1 MYGKLIR
8 KSFLIDKN
16 ILFAHGIKTGED
28 SIFNLSCLIE
38 GATYSILNKFLY
50 NYNISRVGSASNNL
64 KNALK
69 NDIEGYEYFLAS
81 NCFKNSSDEMKV
93 IVLEKFIGQM
103 QYYYSRTVKYKL
115 LYISQILKFNFYLD
129 RNIPKQLLND
139 VSNIKFIRLSHFI
152 QSIFSIR
159 NEDSHKVVRF
169 LGLKLKFKRKRKN
182 V

>member
-1 MYGKLIR
+1 
-8 KSFLIDKN
+8 
-16 ILFAHGIKTGED
+16 
-28 SIFNLSCLIE
+28 
-38 GATYSILNKFLY
+38 
-50 NYNISRVGSASNNL
+50 
-64 KNALK
+64 
-69 NDIEGYEYFLAS
+69 
-81 NCFKNSSDEMKV
+81 MKI

-115 LYISQILKFNFYLD
+115 LYIFQILKFNFYLD

-159 NEDSHKVVRF
+159 NEDSHKVIRF